1 LEEPLINSTGNPT
14 DPTPKK
20 FFECADT
27 ERLLATIVALGAEV
41 YVLKA
46 ELKRLQ
52 VSLSQANVVNDLAL
66 EKAAASDA
74 YRTWQAQE
82 EVSFGRELL
91 RPFVHPNDSHDVSD
105 LMSGIRPGNRDK
117 R

>member
-1 LEEPLINSTGNPT
+1 LVNPTKQPT

-20 FFECADT
+20 FFEGADT

-46 ELKRLQ
+46 ELKRLR
-52 VSLSQANVVNDLAL
+52 VSLSEANVIDDLAL

-82 EVSFGRELL
+82 EVAFGRALL
-91 RPFVHPNDSHDVSD
+91 RPFVHPDDAHDVSD
-105 LMSGIRPGNRDK
+105 LMSGIRPGNRDE